1 MAARSSLSK
10 TFVWILLGLLF
21 VGLAGFGATSLSGT
35 VRTIARV
42 GDETVAVDAYARELQ
57 REINAIQQQTRQAVP
72 MDQVRAMGI
81 DQAVLGRLITI
92 ASIDSETASMGLS
105 IGDQNLQRE
114 IVAIRAFQ
122 GLDGSFDREAY
133 RFSLSQA
140 GITEAEFEADLR
152 REAARTLVQ
161 AAIIGSVAMPAT
173 LTDVIV
179 EYLGQQRGFTWARL
193 GPEDL
198 ASALPPA
205 TEAEERAW
213 YDENA
218 DNYTLPETK
227 RITYVVLTPE
237 MMLDEVD
244 VDEAALREAYEA
256 RLPEFV
262 QPERRLVERLVFAD
276 EAAAQDAAAQLQVGG
291 TTFELL
297 VDQRGLDLTDV
308 DLGDVTEESLGAAG
322 AGVFGAELGA
332 VVGPLPSDLGP
343 ALFRVNAVLAAQE
356 VTFEEARGDLREELA
371 QDRARR
377 AIEAQA
383 QPIEDM
389 LAGGA
394 TLEELA
400 EETAMTLDR
409 TDWSDDSFEGIAA
422 YAAFRQAAATAGTD
436 DFPETAFLEDG
447 SLFAIRVDD
456 VLPPRPEPFED
467 ARPRVAED
475 LERARVQDALA
486 AQATGIVAGL
496 ATTGDF
502 AAAGLSAR
510 TESGLTRSAFV
521 EGTPPGFMAQV
532 FEMEPGDLRVIP
544 AGGIVTIVR
553 LDSIA
558 PSDRTGDMG
567 RLADALQTELDQT
580 LAEALFQEYLRD
592 VRLRAQPMVD
602 ERALNAVLS
611 SFQ

>member
-198 ASALPPA
+198 ASTLPPA

-244 VDEAALREAYEA
+244 VDESALREAYEA

-322 AGVFGAELGA
+322 AGVFGAELGD

>member
-1 MAARSSLSK
+1 
-10 TFVWILLGLLF
+10 
-21 VGLAGFGATSLSGT
+21 
-35 VRTIARV
+35 
-42 GDETVAVDAYARELQ
+42 
-57 REINAIQQQTRQAVP
+57 
-72 MDQVRAMGI
+72 MGI

-92 ASIDSETASMGLS
+92 ASLDSETASMGLS

-161 AAIIGSVAMPAT
+161 AAIIGGAAMPAT

-179 EYLGQQRGFTWARL
+179 EYLGQRRSFTWALL

-198 ASALPPA
+198 AEPLPPA

-213 YDENA
+213 YDANTA
-218 DNYTLPETK
+218 DYTLPETK

-237 MMLDEVD
+237 MMLDEVE
-244 VDEAALREAYEA
+244 VDEAALREAYDA
-256 RLPEFV
+256 RLSEFV
-262 QPERRLVERLVFAD
+262 LPERRLVERLVFAD

-297 VDQRGLDLTDV
+297 VDQRGLDLSDV
-308 DLGDVTEESLGAAG
+308 DLGDVTEGDLGAAG
-322 AGVFGAELGA
+322 AAVFAAELGA

-356 VTFEEARGDLREELA
+356 VTFEDARDDLREELA

-400 EETAMTLDR
+400 EETSMQLDR
-409 TDWSDDSFEGIAA
+409 IEWSQESFERIAA
-422 YAAFRQAAATAGTD
+422 YAAFRQAAAAAGPD

-447 SLFAIRVDD
+447 SLFAIRVDE

-475 LERARVQDALA
+475 LERARIQDALA

-502 AAAGLSAR
+502 AATGLTVR
-510 TESGLTRSAFV
+510 TERGLTRSAFV
-521 EGTPPGFMAQV
+521 EGTPPGFVAQV
-532 FEMEPGDLRVIP
+532 FEMEEGDLRVIP
-544 AGGIVTIVR
+544 AGGIVTIVQ
-553 LDSIA
+553 LDSVEPA
-558 PSDRTGDMG
+558 DRTGDMG

>member
-521 EGTPPGFMAQV
+521 EGSPPGFMAQV

>member
-35 VRTIARV
+35 VRTVARV

-57 REINAIQQQTRQAVP
+57 REINAIQQQTRQALP
-72 MDQVRAMGI
+72 MDRVRAMGI
-81 DQAVLGRLITI
+81 DQAVLGRLITL
-92 ASIDSETASMGLS
+92 ASLDSETASLGLS

-114 IVAIRAFQ
+114 IVSIRAFQ

-133 RFSLSQA
+133 RFSLQQA

-161 AAIIGSVAMPAT
+161 AAVIGGAAMPAT

-179 EYLGQQRGFTWARL
+179 EYLGQRRSFTWARL
-193 GPEDL
+193 GAEAL
-198 ASALPPA
+198 ADPLPPA

-213 YDENA
+213 YDANTGG
-218 DNYTLPETK
+218 YTLPETK
-227 RITYVVLTPE
+227 RITYVVLTPD
-237 MMLDEVD
+237 MMLDEVE
-244 VDEAALREAYEA
+244 VDETALREAYDA
-256 RLPEFV
+256 RLADFV

-276 EAAAQDAAAQLQVGG
+276 ETAAQDAAAQLQVGG

-297 VDQRGLDLTDV
+297 VDQRGLDLSDV
-308 DLGDVTEESLGAAG
+308 DMGDVAEGDLGDAGTAVFAAE
-322 AGVFGAELGA
+322 AGD
-332 VVGPLPSDLGP
+332 VVGPLSSDLGP

-356 VTFEEARGDLREELA
+356 VTFEEARADLREELA

-400 EETAMTLDR
+400 EETAMGLER
-409 TDWSDDSFEGIAA
+409 TDWSDQSFEGIAA
-422 YAAFRQAAATAGTD
+422 YAAFRQAAAAAGTD

-447 SLFAIRVDD
+447 SLFAIRVDE
-456 VLPPRPEPFED
+456 VLPPRPEPFEE

-475 LERARVQDALA
+475 LERARIQDALA

-502 AAAGLSAR
+502 AAAGLPVR
-510 TESGLTRSAFV
+510 TERALTRSAFV
-521 EGTPPGFMAQV
+521 EGTPPDFMAQV
-532 FEMEPGDLRVIP
+532 FEMEEGDLRVIP

-553 LDSIA
+553 LDRVEPA
-558 PSDRTGDMG
+558 DRTGDMG

-592 VRLRAQPMVD
+592 VRLRAAPMVD

>member
-198 ASALPPA
+198 ASTLPPA

>member
-193 GPEDL
+193 GTEDL

-322 AGVFGAELGA
+322 AGVFGAELGD

>member
-198 ASALPPA
+198 ASTLPPA

-322 AGVFGAELGA
+322 AGVFGAELGD